1 MSVNSPDGDSCWSKT
16 SILYLIPQSL
26 HYLNLVIT
34 ESWVIFWWDSSIIT
48 PWFST
53 AVHFFFPFS
62 PPKSAPLHSWQTNPC
77 TRYLQSWRSR
87 WAQTQLTALKYFMGF
102 AKGDFCKCFFLPGW
116 MYRQRSRK
124 IIDQSYQQDHSGG
137 RNYKGRNGKWKHYLQ
152 QVWLHQSFELCRR
165 SNFISVLPFVLFN
178 LLLVL
183 EI

>member
-1 MSVNSPDGDSCWSKT
+1 MLEQNIYTLSHTSKFTLLKPCDNRILSHFLMGFFYHYTMILHSC
-16 SILYLIPQSL
+16 P
-26 HYLNLVIT
+26 
-34 ESWVIFWWDSSIIT
+34 F
-48 PWFST
+48 FS
-53 AVHFFFPFS
+53 PFS

-102 AKGDFCKCFFLPGW
+102 AKGDFCKCFFPPGW

-137 RNYKGRNGKWKHYLQ
+137 RNHKGRNGKWKHYLQ